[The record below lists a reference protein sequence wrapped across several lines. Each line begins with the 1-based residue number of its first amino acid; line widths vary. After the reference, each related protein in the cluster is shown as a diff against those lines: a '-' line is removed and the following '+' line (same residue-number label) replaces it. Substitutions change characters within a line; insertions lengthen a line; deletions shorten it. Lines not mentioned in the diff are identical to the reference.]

1 VIAIKLENIP
11 IKEIYPRKDQPR
23 KSFDKNTLDELAT
36 SIKNMEYFSL

>member
-1 VIAIKLENIP
+1 MIAIKLENIP

-36 SIKNMEYFSL
+36 SIKKYGILL